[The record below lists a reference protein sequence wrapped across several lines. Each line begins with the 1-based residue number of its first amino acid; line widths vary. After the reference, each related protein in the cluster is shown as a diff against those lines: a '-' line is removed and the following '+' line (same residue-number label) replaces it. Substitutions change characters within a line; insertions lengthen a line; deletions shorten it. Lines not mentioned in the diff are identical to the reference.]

1 MKNRRHKEI
10 LEIITQYDIGTQ
22 TELANLLRM
31 RNFQIT
37 QATVSRDI
45 KELGLVKST
54 DSHGNHKYVL
64 PMDSSSGRELTRL
77 ERVIMDTVTE
87 VDSTENLVL
96 MKTLP
101 GSANLLAS
109 LLDHSGWLEMMGT
122 IAGDDTMLIIV
133 KDKDNVPV
141 ICERIQKKMG

>member
-22 TELANLLRM
+22 TELANLLRK
-31 RNFQIT
+31 RDFQIT

-45 KELGLVKST
+45 KELGLIKSN
-54 DSHGNHKYVL
+54 DAHGNHKYVL
-64 PMDSSSGRELTRL
+64 PMESSSVRKLNRL
-77 ERVIMDTVTE
+77 ERVILETVME

-96 MKTLP
+96 IKTLP

-109 LLDHSGWLEMMGT
+109 LLDNSDWIEMMGT
-122 IAGDDTMLIIV
+122 IAGDDTVLIILKNKADAPLV
-133 KDKDNVPV
+133 
-141 ICERIQKKMG
+141 CGRIQKKMG

>member
-54 DSHGNHKYVL
+54 DSNGNHKYVL

-96 MKTLP
+96 VKTLP

-133 KDKDNVPV
+133 KDKDNVPL

>member
-10 LEIITQYDIGTQ
+10 LEIITQNDIGTQ
-22 TELANLLRM
+22 TELTNLLRM

-45 KELGLVKST
+45 KELGLVKAT
-54 DSHGNHKYVL
+54 DAQGNHKYLL
-64 PMDSSSGRELTRL
+64 PMESSSGRELTRL
-77 ERVIMDTVTE
+77 ERVILDTVIE
-87 VDSTENLVL
+87 VDSTENMVLV
-96 MKTLP
+96 KTLP

-133 KDKDNVPV
+133 KKKENVPL

>member
-45 KELGLVKST
+45 KELGLIKST
-54 DSHGNHKYVL
+54 DAKGNHKYVL
-64 PMDSSSGRELTRL
+64 PMNSSSGRELTRL
-77 ERVIMDTVTE
+77 ERVILDTVTE
-87 VDSTENLVL
+87 VDYTENLIVV
-96 MKTLP
+96 KTLP

-109 LLDHSGWLEMMGT
+109 LLDHSGWPEMMGT

-133 KDKDNVPV
+133 KEKTDAPQL
-141 ICERIQKKMG
+141 CERIQNKMG

>member
-22 TELANLLRM
+22 TELANLLRK

-54 DSHGNHKYVL
+54 DSKGNHKYVL

-87 VDSTENLVL
+87 VDWTENLVL
-96 MKTLP
+96 VKTLP
-101 GSANLLAS
+101 GSANFLAS
-109 LLDHSGWLEMMGT
+109 LLDHSDWPEIMGT

-133 KDKDNVPV
+133 KDRANVPKV
-141 ICERIQKKMG
+141 HERIQKKMV